1 MSIVSFIELD
11 SSKCLT
17 KRNKDLCSLDSGDG
31 VQVVSDI
38 NANGSNRSGVAHAE
52 SYSIGIV
59 GSEVAEPD
67 VPKHVSSVIKGS
79 YAEAF
84 LEWNGYAEL
93 RIDNEQLA
101 STRRHPDERTG

>member
-11 SSKCLT
+11 PSKCLT

-38 NANGSNRSGVAHAE
+38 NANGSNRSGVPHAE
-52 SYSIGIV
+52 SYGIGV
-59 GSEVAEPD
+59 VRSEVAEPD
-67 VPKHVSSVIKGS
+67 VLKHVSSVIKGN

-84 LEWNGYAEL
+84 LEWNRNAQL

-101 STRRHPDERTG
+101 SAGRHPDKRTG